1 MPEPLPL
8 GRPDRGE
15 DGAGEPYDADDETEQ
30 HPEADEEQERAGDC
44 RQEYSE
50 IEIERFQRLVGDERG
65 FLPLREPDD
74 ERRDHVAA
82 RREEQAAKG
91 GQVREHRDVALVFA
105 RGAVIG
111 RTLSGFVHLPL
122 PAGLG
127 SAFSTIMTRHAQLY
141 RLTGWMYS

>member
-30 HPEADEEQERAGDC
+30 HPEADEEQEGAGDC

-74 ERRDHVAA
+74 ERRRHRSHAL
-82 RREEQAAKG
+82 G
-91 GQVREHRDVALVFA
+91 VRSPSPPR
-105 RGAVIG
+105 
-111 RTLSGFVHLPL
+111 
-122 PAGLG
+122 GLG
-127 SAFSTIMTRHAQLY
+127 LRVFHHYDPARSALPPD
-141 RLTGWMYS
+141 WMDVQYSDGPSA